1 MKSNFYLTTFLF
13 SCILLANSS
22 RGQTSTFFEVN
33 YKPVVVWVYPPDI
46 QREVYQKMSDLT
58 EVNRNKYRFLL
69 ISDTDNSKTVITK
82 KINDFLNNEPTIDIQ
97 RVYVLEWSRNAKSKY
112 FENTNKDI
120 IADFSFHQIKENSVI
135 FNLEDVLK
143 QFDRNYVWHI
153 TLSQIEEK
161 SLLINPQLRKFS
173 YGLTFGTVFL
183 KTFKEDTAYLPP
195 SIAKLGFTVGYRINP
210 RLFILSKG
218 QFSFDIPD
226 MSNTQS
232 TLFKQINISKG
243 GIQKVKVDANAHVFL
258 QGSIQANYFLGNSQ
272 KFKPFV
278 GAGLTY
284 LNFRSAKIRKEVEVD
299 IDKILSGGGQPAGL
313 SADEANFPFTTES
326 IIQPFITGGISYK
339 LFKNVSLMVS
349 AEYYYNGRKEW
360 NGVSIDN
367 KNENFSINGGI
378 QFEFKKK
385 QKKYYQY
392 FGGF

>member
-1 MKSNFYLTTFLF
+1 LGY
-13 SCILLANSS
+13 I
-22 RGQTSTFFEVN
+22 
-33 YKPVVVWVYPPDI
+33 I
-46 QREVYQKMSDLT
+46 
-58 EVNRNKYRFLL
+58 
-69 ISDTDNSKTVITK
+69 
-82 KINDFLNNEPTIDIQ
+82 
-97 RVYVLEWSRNAKSKY
+97 
-112 FENTNKDI
+112 I
-120 IADFSFHQIKENSVI
+120 IADFYFYQLQENAPN
-135 FNLEDVLK
+135 FNIETILR
-143 QFDRNYVWHI
+143 QFDSNYVWHI

-161 SLLINPQLRKFS
+161 SLIENPQLRKFS
-173 YGLTFGTVFL
+173 YGFTFGSAFL

-195 SIAKLGFTVGYRINP
+195 SISKFGFTVGYRINP

-232 TLFKQINISKG
+232 SLFKQINISKG
-243 GIQKVKVDANAHVFL
+243 GKQKVSVNANAHVFL

-278 GAGLTY
+278 GGGITY
-284 LNFRSAKIRKEVEVD
+284 LNFRSAKIRKEVEIDV
-299 IDKILSGGGQPAGL
+299 DKILSSGGQPAGL

-326 IIQPFITGGISYK
+326 IIHPFVTGGISYK

-349 AEYYYNGRKEW
+349 AEYYYNNRKEW

-367 KNENFSINGGI
+367 KNDNYSINGGI

-392 FGGF
+392 LGGF